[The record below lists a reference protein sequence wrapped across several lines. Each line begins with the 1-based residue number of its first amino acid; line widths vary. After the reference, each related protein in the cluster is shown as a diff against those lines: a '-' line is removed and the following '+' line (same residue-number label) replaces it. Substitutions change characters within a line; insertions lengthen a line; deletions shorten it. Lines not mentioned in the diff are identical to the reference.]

1 MQKYA
6 QQAGGAALA
15 GGWQHDARTQN
26 KLVAPGQ

>member
-6 QQAGGAALA
+6 RQAGGAALA